1 MTTQFSARIAR
12 DARAGRT
19 VGGPPDLLA
28 KLAVHLRSITF
39 AEVYANPGAFD
50 EEELLDTLTD
60 GILRLVYGKTPGS

>member
-1 MTTQFSARIAR
+1 M
-12 DARAGRT
+12 
-19 VGGPPDLLA
+19 GGPPDLLA